1 MQLQRTH
8 AVALTALVVVSAL
21 LASPA
26 AGGLVAQESGPP
38 APDQENRPPTDG
50 ADFIVRPDDPR
61 PDTGTTYTMLARG
74 AGPWDGSRGLQEIDN
89 YKITTQDTRFQ
100 DCSPDDARA
109 FGIDRNNDD
118 PGTGTDEPLLRHMKS
133 YSVDGRVIAVEIY
146 DDSDL
151 GGAPTFLNDT
161 DETVAQLA
169 NCVVT
174 PSEPGWY
181 QFKGYVNG
189 TNYAGNYQEVLI
201 YTEYFYICDCD
212 SEAEAEER
220 LGPRPHSGSDTD
232 SGSTDDSTATA
243 TATDTATPERGDSST
258 ATAAG
263 TATATE
269 TATETRTDT
278 ATPTRADT
286 ATGEPDADDGDDA
299 DSGDGGDG
307 TAATATGTAA
317 ASGDDGGQGAQPRRN
332 QQGGGAATP
341 TIAEGPGFGAVAAL
355 VGLLTVALL
364 ALRRR

>member
-26 AGGLVAQESGPP
+26 AGGLVSQESGPP

-220 LGPRPHSGSDTD
+220 LGPRPHSGSDTG
-232 SGSTDDSTATA
+232 SGLTDDSTATA
-243 TATDTATPERGDSST
+243 TATDTATPERGDPST

-269 TATETRTDT
+269 TATGTRTDT

-299 DSGDGGDG
+299 DSGGGGDG

-332 QQGGGAATP
+332 QQDGGATTP

-364 ALRRR
+364 TLRRR

>member
-26 AGGLVAQESGPP
+26 AGGLVSQESGPP

-212 SEAEAEER
+212 SEAEER
-220 LGPRPHSGSDTD
+220 LGPRPHSGSDTG
-232 SGSTDDSTATA
+232 SGLTDDSTATA
-243 TATDTATPERGDSST
+243 TATDTATPERGDPST

-269 TATETRTDT
+269 TATGTRTDT

-286 ATGEPDADDGDDA
+286 ATGEPDADDGDDT

-332 QQGGGAATP
+332 QQGGGATTP

-364 ALRRR
+364 TLRRR

>member
-243 TATDTATPERGDSST
+243 TATDTVTPERGDPST
-258 ATAAG
+258 ATAAR
-263 TATATE
+263 TA

-332 QQGGGAATP
+332 QQDGGAATP
-341 TIAEGPGFGAVAAL
+341 TIAERPGFGAVAAL
-355 VGLLTVALL
+355 AGLLTVALL
-364 ALRRR
+364 TLRRR

>member
-26 AGGLVAQESGPP
+26 AGGLVSQESGPP

-212 SEAEAEER
+212 SEAEER
-220 LGPRPHSGSDTD
+220 LGPRPHSGSDTG
-232 SGSTDDSTATA
+232 SGLTDDSTATA
-243 TATDTATPERGDSST
+243 TATDTATPERGDPST

-278 ATPTRADT
+278 ATSTRADT

-299 DSGDGGDG
+299 DSGGGGDG

-364 ALRRR
+364 TLRRR